1 MKDLGFEVHYSLAM
15 FKRPDPVFK
24 RTNVFF
30 CNFTPA
36 LVYTV
41 YIDMYTH
48 THTHTLITVTESTV
62 ILLHPPGVEGSL
74 HTREDDWSR
83 HSVDHERDGRRG

>member
-30 CNFTPA
+30 A
-36 LVYTV
+36 ILHQLLV
-41 YIDMYTH
+41 YIDMY

-74 HTREDDWSR
+74 HTREDAWSR
-83 HSVDHERDGRRG
+83 HSVDHEREGRRG